1 MIGVNVTTDGH
12 DALGRLT
19 SQATSGGS
27 GCASC
32 ALSTY
37 SYNAASNQIGS
48 TSTISGDSANGN
60 TAYSYDP
67 LARLLSYA
75 PQAAAQK
82 QTYAWD
88 ATPDRTSIKTGS
100 AAAVTTTYDA
110 ASRPTANATN
120 ASDAE
125 GRITKLPG
133 KNGATL
139 VLTWDP
145 IGRLASAKAGTAA
158 TTTYTYDPLDRLE
171 TVTTAAGTTTFSYVG
186 LTQAVDQVTSPSGS
200 GSLTTQHVTDLNGNE
215 LYEYSNPSAPSYL
228 ERNSHGDVTWTADST
243 GAPSGHASYDPFG
256 NLAGTAT
263 PSTATRWQ
271 SSYQEDSSGLYYVE
285 ARWYS
290 PVLGSFLSNDPL
302 TADPTEPQSRD
313 PYAYGAGDPVD
324 DIDPSGQ
331 SSIPTIPNFPW
342 FSPGNQQWKEALM
355 YPGKCPYTI
364 GGFNKVSGE
373 GCAVTSAAMVAAKYG
388 VTLPEYVVD
397 KSAKKGPLNWG
408 ASFTLWTNKHKIRK
422 NGKWTRTGTPPMLV
436 QGYGMK
442 PVYTDYGQYGETGRK
457 YSMDPLSL
465 DAYLLKHGQMHQ
477 NCELSWTGLAWTY
490 MKLSNKKIKFAATY
504 SGKTRVHGGY
514 YASIT
519 DLGSARRG
527 RSYLKM
533 IENELKAQH
542 PVIGMVGASNDNKV
556 RHFVVITGEP
566 GSTDFTINNPASAKA
581 QTLFFTQSDFGSKAK
596 PYQLLGIVTMHSTR

>member
-1 MIGVNVTTDGH
+1 M
-12 DALGRLT
+12 
-19 SQATSGGS
+19 
-27 GCASC
+27 
-32 ALSTY
+32 
-37 SYNAASNQIGS
+37 SY
-48 TSTISGDSANGN
+48 T
-60 TAYSYDP
+60 
-67 LARLLSYA
+67 
-75 PQAAAQK
+75 PQVVAQK

-171 TVTTAAGTTTFSYVG
+171 TVTTASGTTTFSYVG
-186 LTQAVDQVTSPSGS
+186 LTQAVDQVISPSGS

-331 SSIPTIPNFPW
+331 SSIPTIAPFPW
-342 FSPGNQQWKEALM
+342 FSPGNPQWKEALM

-364 GGFNKVSGE
+364 GGFGKVGGV
-373 GCAVTSAAMVAAKYG
+373 GCAVTSAAMVAAMYG
-388 VTLPEYVVD
+388 VTVLEYVID
-397 KSAKKGPLNWG
+397 KSAPKGPPNWG
-408 ASFTLWTNKHKIRK
+408 AKWKNWTNKHKNK
-422 NGKWTRTGTPPMLV
+422 NGKVVGTPPMLV

-442 PVYTDYGQYGETGRK
+442 GVYGEWGQRR
-457 YSMDPLSL
+457 SMDPLSL
-465 DAYLLKHGQMHQ
+465 DAYLLKQGQMHQ
-477 NCELSWTGLAWTY
+477 NCELSWTGKAWTY
-490 MKLSNKKIKFAATY
+490 MKLTNKRTKFAATY
-504 SGKTRVHGGY
+504 SGKTQVHGGY
-514 YASIT
+514 YINIT
-519 DLGSARRG
+519 DLASAKRG

-533 IENELKAQH
+533 IENELRAGH

-566 GSTDFTINNPASAKA
+566 GGRDGFMTNNPAFGRN
-581 QTLFFTQSDFGSKAK
+581 TGFFTAYFGSKAM